1 MILLEPEGEQRR
13 LMANKMTDNCKG
25 AIERSCSNLL
35 LSVFGESWAWRLE
48 QSWNLVIFRNM
59 CILKTLEKSGDHVQI
74 HMGSMVMCG
83 INLLE
88 FGQPPM
94 LASHMQTQMN
104 RLSQVGYCVSTTLKF
119 LWRRERYLGV
129 RTMADSEIISI
140 IEGKDFNRLL
150 VFYERDDSFGFRV
163 L

>member
-1 MILLEPEGEQRR
+1 
-13 LMANKMTDNCKG
+13 MTDNCKG

-104 RLSQVGYCVSTTLKF
+104 RLSRSATV
-119 LWRRERYLGV
+119 YLLLLSFFG
-129 RTMADSEIISI
+129 
-140 IEGKDFNRLL
+140 EGKDISESEQWQTLKLFQ
-150 VFYERDDSFGFRV
+150 
-163 L
+163 